1 MKAKIVFI
9 TGASSGIGEGCARKF
24 AKEGWNL
31 ILNARTVSKLEELKA
46 ELEKEYGIQVCV
58 LPFDVRDRKQAAAA
72 LEALPEEWKSID
84 VLINNAGLVIGVDKE
99 FEGSLDEWDIMIDT
113 NIRGLLAMTR
123 LVVPGMVERGCGHII
138 NIGSI
143 AGDAAYP
150 GGSVY
155 CATKAAVKAL
165 SDGLRI
171 DLVDTPLRVT
181 NIKPGMVETNFTVVR
196 YRGDKQA
203 ADNFY
208 KGIRPLTGDD
218 IAETVYYAASAPAHI
233 QIAEVLLMP
242 TYQATGTISY
252 KKKAEYM
259 FFRSF
264 SLPDDKISI
273 ILLPEN

>member
-1 MKAKIVFI
+1 METKIVFI

-24 AKEGWNL
+24 ASQGWNL
-31 ILNARTVSKLEELKA
+31 ILNARTVSKLEKLKS
-46 ELEKEYGIQVCV
+46 ELEAAYGVQVYV
-58 LPFDVRDRKQAAAA
+58 LPFDVRDRKQAITV
-72 LEALPEEWKSID
+72 LESLPEAWKAID

-99 FEGSLDEWDIMIDT
+99 FEGDLDEWDIMIDT
-113 NIRGLLAMTR
+113 NIKALLAMTR
-123 LVVPGMVERGCGHII
+123 LVVPGMVERGRGHVI

-218 IAETVYYAASAPAHI
+218 IAETVYYVASVPAHI
-233 QIAEVLLMP
+233 QIAEVLMMP

-252 KKKAEYM
+252 KKKVE
-259 FFRSF
+259 
-264 SLPDDKISI
+264 
-273 ILLPEN
+273 

>member
-1 MKAKIVFI
+1 MENKTVFI
-9 TGASSGIGEGCARKF
+9 TGASSGIGNGCARKF

-31 ILNARTVSKLEELKA
+31 ILNARNESKLKELKS
-46 ELEKEYGIQVCV
+46 ELESEYPEIEIYL
-58 LPFDVRDRKQAAAA
+58 LPFDVRNREQIKAA
-72 LEALPEEWKSID
+72 LEALPSEWKTID
-84 VLINNAGLVIGVDKE
+84 VLVNNAGLVIGVDKE
-99 FEGSLDEWDIMIDT
+99 FEGNLDEWDIVIDT
-113 NIRGLLAMTR
+113 NIKGLLAMTR

-196 YRGDKQA
+196 YRGDKDA

-208 KGIRPLTGDD
+208 KGIRPLTGEDV
-218 IAETVYYAASAPAHI
+218 AETVYFAASAPEHI

-252 KKKAEYM
+252 KKK
-259 FFRSF
+259 
-264 SLPDDKISI
+264 
-273 ILLPEN
+273 PE

>member
-1 MKAKIVFI
+1 MEAKTVFI
-9 TGASSGIGEGCARKF
+9 TGASSGIGRGCARKF

-31 ILNARTVSKLEELKA
+31 ILNARNVSKLENLKE
-46 ELEKEYGIQVCV
+46 ELETAYPEISVYL
-58 LPFDVRDRKQAAAA
+58 LPFDVRDRKQIKEA
-72 LEALPEEWKSID
+72 LESLPEEWKTID
-84 VLINNAGLVIGVDKE
+84 VLVNNAGLVIGVDKE
-99 FEGSLDEWDIMIDT
+99 FEGDLNEWDIVIDT
-113 NIRGLLAMTR
+113 NIKGLLAMTR
-123 LVVPGMVERGCGHII
+123 LVVPGMVERGRGHII

-196 YRGDKQA
+196 YRGDKEA

-208 KGIRPLTGDD
+208 KGIRPLTGED
-218 IAETVYYAASAPAHI
+218 IAETVYFAASAPEHI

-242 TYQATGTISY
+242 TNQATGTISY
-252 KKKAEYM
+252 KKKAE
-259 FFRSF
+259 
-264 SLPDDKISI
+264 
-273 ILLPEN
+273 

>member
-1 MKAKIVFI
+1 MEAKTVFI
-9 TGASSGIGEGCARKF
+9 TGASSGIGKGCARKF

-31 ILNARTVSKLEELKA
+31 ILNARDVSKLEVLKSELQ
-46 ELEKEYGIQVCV
+46 EEYPDLSVYL
-58 LPFDVRDRKQAAAA
+58 LPFDVRDRKQAKAA
-72 LEALPEEWKSID
+72 LESLPREWETID
-84 VLINNAGLVIGVDKE
+84 VLVNNAGLVIGVDKE
-99 FEGSLDEWDIMIDT
+99 FEGDLDEWDIVIDT
-113 NIRGLLAMTR
+113 NIKGLLAMTR
-123 LVVPGMVERGCGHII
+123 MVVPGMVERGRGHII

-181 NIKPGMVETNFTVVR
+181 NIKPGMVETNFSVVR
-196 YRGDKQA
+196 YRGDKET

-208 KGIRPLTGDD
+208 KGIRPLTGDGV
-218 IAETVYYAASAPAHI
+218 AETIYFAASAPEHI

-252 KKKAEYM
+252 KKKVE
-259 FFRSF
+259 
-264 SLPDDKISI
+264 
-273 ILLPEN
+273 

>member
-1 MKAKIVFI
+1 MKGKTVLI
-9 TGASSGIGEGCARKF
+9 TGATSGIGEGCARKF
-24 AKEGWNL
+24 AAMGSNL
-31 ILNARTVSKLEELKA
+31 ILNGRNIEKLNQLKEELTA
-46 ELEKEYGIQVCV
+46 LGVEVLT
-58 LPFDVRDRKQAAAA
+58 LPFDVRDRAAMRAA
-72 LEALPEEWKSID
+72 IDSLQGPWQQID

-99 FEGSLDEWDIMIDT
+99 FEGNLDEWDIVLDT
-113 NIRGLLAMTR
+113 NIKALLSMTR
-123 LVVPGMVERGCGHII
+123 MIVPGMVARRRGHII

-196 YRGDKQA
+196 YRGDKQR
-203 ADNFY
+203 ADDFY

-218 IAETVYYAASAPAHI
+218 IAEVVYYAASAPEHV
-233 QIAEVLLMP
+233 QIAEVLVMP
-242 TYQATGTISY
+242 THQATGTISY
-252 KKKAEYM
+252 REK
-259 FFRSF
+259 
-264 SLPDDKISI
+264 
-273 ILLPEN
+273 